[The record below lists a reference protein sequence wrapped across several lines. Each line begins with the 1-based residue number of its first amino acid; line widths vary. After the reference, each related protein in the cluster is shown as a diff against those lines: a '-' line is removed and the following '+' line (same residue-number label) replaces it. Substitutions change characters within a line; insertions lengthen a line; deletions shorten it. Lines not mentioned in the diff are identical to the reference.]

1 MDGAFPVEKY
11 LWTTDH
17 YRLIGTNLAEYSVER
32 LGRKMPLYYG
42 YAFMGGALTWYQV
55 MWDQGGLGPV
65 GETFNG
71 GSGGRGEV
79 DLEKAAD
86 WHHEHECHMSF
97 TIDDHI
103 TEFGSPT
110 EIEEA
115 IKKHCLDH
123 KHMPRFA
130 PGFKPP
136 YWTSPENVDIAVA
149 ALKKYGRYE

>member
-1 MDGAFPVEKY
+1 MEEY

-17 YRLIGTNLAEYSVER
+17 YRIIGTTLGNYSKEK
-32 LGRKMPLYYG
+32 LGRKMPMTYG
-42 YAFMGGALTWYQV
+42 YAYMGGALTWYQV
-55 MWDQGGLGPV
+55 MWENGGLGPL

-71 GSGGRGEV
+71 GFGGRGEV

-86 WHHEHECHMSF
+86 WHHEHECHMEF

-103 TEFGSPT
+103 MEFGSPT

-130 PGFKPP
+130 PAFKPP